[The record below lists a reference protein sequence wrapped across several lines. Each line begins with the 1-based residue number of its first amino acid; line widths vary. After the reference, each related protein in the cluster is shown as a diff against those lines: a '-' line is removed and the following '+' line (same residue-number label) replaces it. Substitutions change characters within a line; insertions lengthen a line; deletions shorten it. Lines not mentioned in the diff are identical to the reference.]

1 MVRGNLKLLIL
12 RAIEQKGETYG
23 YEIQKDILEM
33 SGGELD
39 ITYGSLYPALHKLK
53 ADGLIRTR
61 EDASGSRKRVFYS
74 LTDEGRRTLVSWKE
88 DWVDFFRFMS
98 RVLDI
103 KPGLST

>member
-12 RAIEQKGETYG
+12 RAIELKGETYG
-23 YEIQKDILEM
+23 YEIQKDLM
-33 SGGELD
+33 DRSDGEID

-53 ADGLIRTR
+53 AEGLIHTR

-74 LTDEGRRTLVSWKE
+74 LTDEGRRTLVSWKA
-88 DWVDFFRFMS
+88 DWVHFFRFMC

-103 KPGLST
+103 NPGLSI